1 MTRTVH
7 EDTEAWY
14 RQFWPWLL
22 ISIPAATVVAGFT
35 TIWLASREPVALVHD
50 DYYQEGLSV
59 NRYLAKDRAANEL
72 NLSTQLSFDNS
83 ANSTLA
89 VVSGQYRGTELK
101 LEFIHPVKISLDQS
115 IMLQKQADGS
125 FRGPLPVAQDRWY
138 LELEGTGSAAS
149 WRLKGEID
157 LRNSHSV
164 LLQPD
169 QG

>member
-1 MTRTVH
+1 MTRTTR
-7 EDTEAWY
+7 EDTQPWY

-22 ISIPAATVVAGFT
+22 ISIPAATVVAGFA
-35 TIWLASREPVALVHD
+35 TIWLATKEPVALVHD

-59 NRYLAKDRAANEL
+59 IRDLSMDRVANEL
-72 NLSTQLSFDNS
+72 NLSTQLSFDSS
-83 ANSTLA
+83 AHSTVA

-101 LEFIHPVKISLDQS
+101 LAFIHPVKISLDQS

-125 FRGPLPVAQDRWY
+125 FRGPLPVTLDRWY
-138 LELEGTGSAAS
+138 LELENAGSAAS

-157 LRNSHSV
+157 LRKSHTV

-169 QG
+169 